1 MSSLDIIKQIL
12 DKEMQMPQGRVFAYN
27 SNVDLPQDRNLFIVL
42 HYTAKTPYSNNI
54 RYENTKDGKL
64 VEHQTSNF
72 VEDVLISLMSVNQDA
87 RDRAHEVL
95 MALRSNYA
103 QVLQEQNRV
112 HITTQGDIIDKSF
125 LEATSRLNRF
135 DVRAKIYVSYDKIT
149 NVDYYD
155 KFPNTSKFEPEYYI
169 ES

>member
-42 HYTAKTPYSNNI
+42 HYTAKTPYSNNV

-64 VEHQTSNF
+64 VEHQISNF
-72 VEDVLISLMSVNQDA
+72 VEDILISLMSVNQDA

-103 QVLQEQNRV
+103 QVLQEQNKV

-149 NVDYYD
+149 NIDYYD

>member
-12 DKEMQMPQGRVFAYN
+12 DKEMDMPQGRVFAYN

-42 HYTAKTPYSNNI
+42 HYTAKNPYSNNI
-54 RYENTKDGKL
+54 RYEHTKDGKL

-72 VEDVLISLMSVNQDA
+72 VEDILISLMSVNQDA

-103 QVLQEQNRV
+103 QVLQEQNKI

-135 DVRAKIYVSYDKIT
+135 DVRAKIYISYDKIT

>member
-1 MSSLDIIKQIL
+1 
-12 DKEMQMPQGRVFAYN
+12 
-27 SNVDLPQDRNLFIVL
+27 
-42 HYTAKTPYSNNI
+42 
-54 RYENTKDGKL
+54 
-64 VEHQTSNF
+64 
-72 VEDVLISLMSVNQDA
+72 MSVNQDA

-103 QVLQEQNRV
+103 QVLQEQNKV

-135 DVRAKIYVSYDKIT
+135 DVRAKIYISYDKIT

>member
-12 DKEMQMPQGRVFAYN
+12 DKEMDMPKGRVFAYN

-54 RYENTKDGKL
+54 RYKNTPQGL
-64 VEHQTSNF
+64 EEHQTSNF

-103 QVLQEQNRV
+103 QVLQEQNKV

-135 DVRAKIYVSYDKIT
+135 DVRAKIYISYDKIT

>member
-27 SNVDLPQDRNLFIVL
+27 SNVDLPQDRKLFIVL
-42 HYTAKTPYSNNI
+42 HYTSKTPYGNNI
-54 RYENTKDGKL
+54 RYENTDEGL

-72 VEDVLISLMSVNQDA
+72 MEDILISLMSVNQDA

-95 MALRSNYA
+95 MALRSTYSQA
-103 QVLQEQNRV
+103 LQEQNKM

-135 DVRAKIYVSYDKIT
+135 DVRAKIYISYDKIT
-149 NVDYYD
+149 SVDYYD
-155 KFPNTSKFEPEYYI
+155 KFPNTSKFEPEYLI

>member
-12 DKEMQMPQGRVFAYN
+12 DKEMQMPTGRVFAYN

-54 RYENTKDGKL
+54 RYVKTTQGLE
-64 VEHQTSNF
+64 EHQTSNF

-95 MALRSNYA
+95 MAFRSTYA
-103 QVLQEQNRV
+103 QVLQEQYRL

-135 DVRAKIYVSYDKIT
+135 DVRAKVYISYDKIT
-149 NVDYYD
+149 SVDYYD
-155 KFPNTSKFEPEYYI
+155 KFPNTSKFEPEYLI
-169 ES
+169 EE

>member
-12 DKEMQMPQGRVFAYN
+12 DKEMQMPTGRVFAYN

-72 VEDVLISLMSVNQDA
+72 VEDILISLMSVNQDA

>member
-1 MSSLDIIKQIL
+1 MSSLDVIKQIL
-12 DKEMQMPQGRVFAYN
+12 DKEMEMPTGRVFAYN

-42 HYTAKTPYSNNI
+42 HYTAKNPYSNNI
-54 RYENTKDGKL
+54 RYEHTTDGKL
-64 VEHQTSNF
+64 VEHQMSNF
-72 VEDVLISLMSVNQDA
+72 VEDILISLMSVNQDA

-103 QVLQEQNRV
+103 QVLQEQNKI

-135 DVRAKIYVSYDKIT
+135 DVRAKIYISYDKIT

-169 ES
+169 EG

>member
-27 SNVDLPQDRNLFIVL
+27 SSVDLPQDRNLFIVL
-42 HYTAKTPYSNNI
+42 HYTAKTPYSNNV

-64 VEHQTSNF
+64 VEHQISNF
-72 VEDVLISLMSVNQDA
+72 VEDILISLMSVNQDA

-103 QVLQEQNRV
+103 QVLQEQNKV

-149 NVDYYD
+149 NIDYYD

>member
-27 SNVDLPQDRNLFIVL
+27 SSVDLPQDRNLFIVL

-54 RYENTKDGKL
+54 RYEHTKDGKL

-72 VEDVLISLMSVNQDA
+72 VEDILISLMSVNQDA

-103 QVLQEQNRV
+103 QVLQEQNKV

>member
-27 SNVDLPQDRNLFIVL
+27 SSVDLPQDRNLFIVL
-42 HYTAKTPYSNNI
+42 HYTAKTPYSNNV

-64 VEHQTSNF
+64 VEHQISNF
-72 VEDVLISLMSVNQDA
+72 VEDILISLMSVNQDA

-103 QVLQEQNRV
+103 QVLQEQNKV

>member
-42 HYTAKTPYSNNI
+42 HYTAKTPYSNNV

-64 VEHQTSNF
+64 VEHQMSNF
-72 VEDVLISLMSVNQDA
+72 VEDILISLMSVNQDA

-103 QVLQEQNRV
+103 QVLQEQNKV

>member
-12 DKEMQMPQGRVFAYN
+12 DKEMQMPTGRVFAYN

-72 VEDVLISLMSVNQDA
+72 VEDILISLMSVNQDA

-155 KFPNTSKFEPEYYI
+155 KFPNTSKFKPEYYI

>member
-1 MSSLDIIKQIL
+1 MSSLDVIKQIL
-12 DKEMQMPQGRVFAYN
+12 DKEMKMPTGRVFAYN

-42 HYTAKTPYSNNI
+42 HYTAKNPYSNNI
-54 RYENTKDGKL
+54 RYEHTTDGKL
-64 VEHQTSNF
+64 VEHQMSNF
-72 VEDVLISLMSVNQDA
+72 VEDILISLMSVNQDA

-103 QVLQEQNRV
+103 QVLQEQNKI

-135 DVRAKIYVSYDKIT
+135 DVRAKIYISYDKIT

-169 ES
+169 EG

>member
-27 SNVDLPQDRNLFIVL
+27 SSVDLPQDRNLFIVL
-42 HYTAKTPYSNNI
+42 HYTAKTPYSNNV

-64 VEHQTSNF
+64 VEHQMSNF
-72 VEDVLISLMSVNQDA
+72 VEDILISLMSVNQDA

-103 QVLQEQNRV
+103 QVLQEQNKV

>member
-1 MSSLDIIKQIL
+1 MSSLDVIKQIL
-12 DKEMQMPQGRVFAYN
+12 DKEMQMPKGRVFAYN
-27 SNVDLPQDRNLFIVL
+27 SNVDLPQDRKLFIVL

-54 RYENTKDGKL
+54 RYENTPDGL

-72 VEDVLISLMSVNQDA
+72 VEDILISLMSVNNEA
-87 RDRAHEVL
+87 RDRGHEVL
-95 MALRSNYA
+95 MALKSTYS
-103 QVLQEQNRV
+103 QVLQEQNRI

-135 DVRAKIYVSYDKIT
+135 DVRAKVYISYDKVT

-155 KFPNTSKFEPEYYI
+155 KFPNTSAFEPEFLI
-169 ES
+169 DR

>member
-12 DKEMQMPQGRVFAYN
+12 DREMDMPQGRVFAYN

-54 RYENTKDGKL
+54 RYENTSEGL
-64 VEHQTSNF
+64 IEHQYSNF

-95 MALRSNYA
+95 MAFRSNYA
-103 QVLQEQNRV
+103 QVLQEQNKV

-135 DVRAKIYVSYDKIT
+135 DVRAKIYVSYDKVT

>member
-27 SNVDLPQDRNLFIVL
+27 SSVDLPQDRNLFIVL

-64 VEHQTSNF
+64 VEHQMSNF
-72 VEDVLISLMSVNQDA
+72 VEDILISLMSVNQDA

-103 QVLQEQNRV
+103 QVLQEQNKV

>member
-27 SNVDLPQDRNLFIVL
+27 SSVDLPQDRNLFIVL

-72 VEDVLISLMSVNQDA
+72 VEDILISLMSVNQDA

-103 QVLQEQNRV
+103 QVLQEQNKV